1 MKRAPAGG
9 IDRRVEG
16 DDLPND
22 AVWQVADQI
31 DRLLSI
37 DLPSRDR
44 IDIIYP
50 HFRQHYRT
58 PLSLLAAQRLR
69 DSVRPGDLV
78 LIATGWLNRP
88 YISRRIAES
97 DGPTG
102 AAALARAVQIG
113 LGAVPVLLV
122 EPELVPAM
130 TAVVHAAGLS
140 CLELDEAVA
149 AGSPDVLLHPAAVV
163 PHPVDPHAADRLTTR
178 LLAGHP
184 VGAFIAIEKGGAN
197 ERGRAHMSQ
206 GRECTATVAPTTG
219 LINGCRERGIATI
232 GIGDGGNEIGMGN
245 AGGSLRQILPYGSD
259 CGCGCGG
266 GVVPAVETDVVLPV
280 TVSNWGGYGIC
291 AALATLLDR
300 TEVLHD
306 ERTERRLLGAC
317 ARHGLIDG
325 VTGFTEPTS
334 DGLDEEVHVAVITLL
349 RTLIG
354 VGVDPS
360 AWPKRQV
367 DPAPTPVD
375 PAAWPPHR
383 PEPSP

>member
-1 MKRAPAGG
+1 MPT
-9 IDRRVEG
+9 
-16 DDLPND
+16 D
-22 AVWQVADQI
+22 AVWQITDQI

-37 DLPSRDR
+37 DLPQRDR
-44 IDIIYP
+44 ISIIYP
-50 HFRQHYRT
+50 HFRQHYGT
-58 PLSLLAAQRLR
+58 PLSLLAARLLR

-88 YISRRIAES
+88 YISHRIAES

-102 AAALARAVQIG
+102 AAALARAVQVG

-163 PHPVDPHAADRLTTR
+163 PHPVDPRAAGRLTTR
-178 LLAGHP
+178 LLETYP
-184 VGAFIAIEKGGAN
+184 VGAFVAIEKGGAN
-197 ERGRAHMSQ
+197 ERGRVHMSQ
-206 GRECTATVAPTTG
+206 GRECTASVAPTTD

-245 AGGSLRQILPYGSD
+245 AQGSLRQILPYGLD

-266 GVVPAVETDVVLPV
+266 GVVPAAETDVVVPV

-291 AALATLLDR
+291 AALAALLGQV
-300 TEVLHD
+300 EVMHD
-306 ERTERRLLGAC
+306 ERTEHRMLQAC

-334 DGLDEEVHVAVITLL
+334 DGLDEEVHLAVIALL

-360 AWPKRQV
+360 AWPQ
-367 DPAPTPVD
+367 
-375 PAAWPPHR
+375 HR
-383 PEPSP
+383 TGTSP